1 MTSRA
6 DVQLAAYTCPLWHP
20 SAHYRRQ
27 YAAGWT
33 EYEIMRG
40 ARPWWPG
47 HRQPRQPLLGA
58 LNEALPQTWEVY
70 NRLAADHGIDALI
83 WDWYWYHDEPA
94 MHEALEQGF
103 LAATNRER
111 VSFAV
116 MWVNHHWLTLY
127 PTTLSDGAARFPKAF
142 AAPDTAQD
150 MWRSLSYLLARYLH
164 QPNYWRIDGRPVLVI
179 WDVRRMERLIGAENV
194 RRLFAELDRLGRAM
208 GHPGLHLHTP
218 LGGESGGRPEPP
230 DESGPADMHL
240 PLEQLG
246 FSSFG
251 SYTLLPSTADR
262 RPGTEEVPHYDDV
275 VADVVSR
282 GWAEQQGGSRLPYWP
297 SVAPGWDTA
306 PRLAQPRRPEQPDR
320 NRWPGFPLCQ
330 GETPA
335 AFEAF
340 VRDALTFVDERPAGE
355 RIVTVGCF
363 NEWTEGQYLL
373 PDTDF
378 GHGMLQALARARGIA
393 DQQTYFASTG
403 AGR

>member
-1 MTSRA
+1 MTER
-6 DVQLAAYTCPLWHP
+6 DRIQLAAYTCPLWHP

-58 LNEALPQTWEVY
+58 LDESLPSTWEVY
-70 NRLAADHGIDALI
+70 NTLAADHGLDALI
-83 WDWYWYHDEPA
+83 WDWYWYHGEPA

-103 LAATNRER
+103 LAASNTDS

-127 PTTLSDGAARFPKAF
+127 PTTLGDGVARFPKAF
-142 AAPDTAQD
+142 AAPDAAQD

-164 QPNYWRIDGRPVLVI
+164 QPNYWQIDGRPVLVI
-179 WDVRRMERLIGAENV
+179 WDVRRMERLIGPDNV
-194 RRLFAELDRLGRAM
+194 RRMFAELGRLAESM
-208 GHPGLHLHTP
+208 GHSGLHLHTP

-230 DESGPADMHL
+230 GPDHL
-240 PLEQLG
+240 SLEALG
-246 FSSFG
+246 FASFG
-251 SYTLLPSTADR
+251 SYTLVPSAADR
-262 RPGTEEVPHYDDV
+262 RPAAEEIPQYDDV
-275 VADVVSR
+275 VADIVGT
-282 GWAEQQGGSRLPYWP
+282 GWAELQAESPLPYWP

-306 PRLAQPRRPEQPDR
+306 PRLAQPQRPSQPDR
-320 NRWPGFPLCQ
+320 SVWPGFPLCQ

-335 AFEAF
+335 AFEGF
-340 VRDALTFVDERPAGE
+340 VREALDFVGDRAAG
-355 RIVTVGCF
+355 RVVTVGCF

-378 GHGMLQALARARGIA
+378 GHGMLQALARARGI
-393 DQQTYFASTG
+393 DDRRTYFATTG
-403 AGR
+403 AGP